1 VEGGDVLRRL
11 ADELRQAAL
20 QLADRVVEECVATG
34 VEPLGSTDDMERL
47 GVLPLFVHEFAS
59 RIAEGEPVQSEVA
72 GRLPSLA
79 RDHTRRRE
87 QLELGPRDIVTELLV
102 LRRALWHFVTG
113 GSVALTTEQLLVVE
127 SRLNGVVDEVIAES
141 VAAYFQ
147 HATAELAR
155 RAREDA
161 LTGLLNHQA
170 FSEALDAE
178 LERARRYGHRLA
190 LLVLDADRFKE
201 INDTYGHREGDAVL
215 RRVATVL
222 RETAR
227 RSDLTGRVGGDEFA
241 VALVQSDGAAA
252 RSYVVRLRAAL
263 RGGELPTGFTVSPG
277 WAVFPDEAGDAD
289 ALFRLADARSYERKR
304 AGNPPQGGP

>member
-11 ADELRQAAL
+11 AEEVRHAAL
-20 QLADRVVEECVATG
+20 PLAAQVVEECLATG
-34 VEPLGSTDDMERL
+34 VEPLGSADDTQRL
-47 GVLPLFVHEFAS
+47 GVLPLFVHELGN
-59 RIAEGEPVQSEVA
+59 RIADGEPDRPGMA
-72 GRLPSLA
+72 GRLASLA

-102 LRRALWHFVTG
+102 LRRTLWRFVTER
-113 GSVALTTEQLLVVE
+113 SVALTTEQLLAVD
-127 SRLNGVVDEVIAES
+127 SRLNGMVDEVIAES

-161 LTGLLNHQA
+161 LTTLLNHQA

-178 LERARRYGHRLA
+178 LERAHRYGHRLA
-190 LLVLDADRFKE
+190 LVVLDADRFKE

-227 RSDLTGRVGGDEFA
+227 RSDITGRVGGDEFA
-241 VALVQSDGAAA
+241 VALVQSDDAAA
-252 RSYVVRLRAAL
+252 RSYVVRLQAAL
-263 RGGELPTGFTVSPG
+263 RGGELPPGFTVSFA

-304 AGNPPQGGP
+304 AGGPPQRRP